1 MANNF
6 TREIVS
12 GDELLDKKISGAEKV
27 DQVASAAYGAAGGN
41 VMIERNFGA
50 PIISRDGVSNLNQL
64 HVKDPVENMTIQA
77 IVQSSQRTNQN
88 AGDGTT
94 ATAILASRLVADG
107 INRVKNGENR
117 MKVSRDILETS
128 RKVSDYVFKKKY
140 DATEKDLRNVAK
152 ISVGDPALGELVA
165 DVFESFGDGDGG
177 VIVSTHDSDATTWE
191 NEEGFY
197 FRKGF
202 ANDQLLTNPAIRE
215 SRMTREVPILV
226 ISKFLKS
233 EKDITDILE
242 NFAQWAI
249 DVRGMSAPIEM
260 LLVAD
265 VQDGALGVLSLNNG
279 NIIRP
284 TIVAPLEGGA
294 RRSAFLEDLASYVG
308 AKVIDNA
315 FTENSCGFAKEV
327 AVSPFSTNIIGGYG
341 SPDDVRSRIEAI
353 ELQMSNSL
361 DYDYLSQRRSRLMGK
376 VANIYV
382 GGETEIVRQELKL
395 RVDDAVNAVRS
406 AKESGI
412 VCGEA
417 TTLLR
422 AGEMLSAPVYKS
434 LTRSLIDNAGLDAN
448 SIISDILNANYGY
461 GTNLREGSKSL
472 INLRSHGIVDPVE
485 VVQETVKNAAAV
497 ASIIITTSVGLF
509 YEEREVKRD

>member
-12 GDELLDKKISGAEKV
+12 GDELLDAKIAGAKKV

-64 HVKDPVENMTIQA
+64 HVQDPVENMTIQA

-94 ATAILASRLVADG
+94 ATAILASRLVEEG
-107 INRVKNGENR
+107 IKRVKAGENE
-117 MKVSRDILETS
+117 MKVSRDIQDTA
-128 RKVSDYVFKKKY
+128 RKVTNYVAKKKY
-140 DATEKDLRNVAK
+140 SATEKDLRNVAK

-177 VIVSTHDSDATTWE
+177 VIVSTHDSDQTSWE

-202 ANDQLLTNPAIRE
+202 ANDKLVTNPAVRE
-215 SRMTREVPILV
+215 SRMTQQVPILV

-233 EKDITDILE
+233 GKDITDILE

-249 DVRGMSAPIEM
+249 ETKNMSAPIEM

-265 VQDGALGVLSLNNG
+265 VQDGALDILSLNNG
-279 NIIRP
+279 NVIRP
-284 TIVAPLEGGA
+284 TVVAPLEGGA
-294 RRSAFLEDLASYVG
+294 RRGAFLEDLACYVG
-308 AKVIDNA
+308 AKVIDNS
-315 FTENSCGFAKEV
+315 FDEDSTGFAKEV

-341 SPDDVRSRIEAI
+341 RQDDVDERVKAI
-353 ELQMSNSL
+353 ESQMGNSL
-361 DYDYLSQRRSRLMGK
+361 DYDYLSQRRSRLTGK

-395 RVDDAVNAVRS
+395 RVDDAVNAVRA

-417 TTLLR
+417 VTLLR
-422 AGEMLSAPVYKS
+422 AGDELSAPVYKT
-434 LTRSLIDNAGLDAN
+434 LTKTLIANAGINTDEVV
-448 SIISDILNANYGY
+448 SDILRANYGY

-472 INLRSHGIVDPVE
+472 INLRKHGIVDPVT
-485 VVQETVKNAAAV
+485 VVEETIKNAAAV
-497 ASIIITTSVGLF
+497 ASIIITTSLGLF
-509 YEEREVKRD
+509 YKEREIKRD